1 MQTIETVIEKKI
13 LKKTN
18 DFQKKQFFVFQNKLD
33 LNQEKMDEMDFI
45 IRASKI
51 CKYILIKFYHI
62 GTLTFLSS

>member
-18 DFQKKQFFVFQNKLD
+18 DFLKKKFFVFQNKLD

-51 CKYILIKFYHI
+51 CKY
-62 GTLTFLSS
+62 